1 MITIEEA
8 IKIQGILIDRF
19 GGASGIRDKNLLES
33 ALSRPYQ
40 TFDKKDLHNSPVE
53 RAAAIIESIVINHP
67 FLDGNKR
74 FGYVAMR
81 LILMESGLDIEV
93 SEEEKY
99 LFVIG
104 IAKGELKLNEI
115 CNWIKKNLKH

>member
-1 MITIEEA
+1 MITVEEA
-8 IKIQGILIDRF
+8 VRIHGILIDRF
-19 GGASGIRDKNLLES
+19 GGTNGIRDRNLLES
-33 ALSRPYQ
+33 ALSRPFQ
-40 TFDKKDLHNSPVE
+40 TFDKKDLYSSQVDK
-53 RAAAIIESIVINHP
+53 AAALIESIVINHP

-81 LILMESGLDIEV
+81 LILLESGLDIDAP
-93 SEEEKY
+93 EEDKY

-104 IAKGELKLNEI
+104 IAKGELKFYDI

>member
-33 ALSRPYQ
+33 ALLRPYQ

-53 RAAAIIESIVINHP
+53 KAAAIIESIIINHP

-81 LILMESGLDIEV
+81 LILMESGLDIEA
-93 SEEEKY
+93 SDEEKY

>member
-40 TFDKKDLHNSPVE
+40 TFDKKDLYNSPVE
-53 RAAAIIESIVINHP
+53 KAAAIIESIVINHP

-81 LILMESGLDIEV
+81 LILMESGLDIEA

-115 CNWIKKNLKH
+115 CNWITKNLKH

>member
-1 MITIEEA
+1 MITVEEA
-8 IKIQGILIDRF
+8 VRIHRILIDRF
-19 GGASGIRDKNLLES
+19 GGTNGIRDRNLLES
-33 ALSRPYQ
+33 ALSRPFQ
-40 TFDKKDLHNSPVE
+40 TFDKKDLYSSPVDK
-53 RAAAIIESIVINHP
+53 AAALIESIVLNHP

-81 LILMESGLDIEV
+81 LILIESGLDIDAL
-93 SEEEKY
+93 EEDKY

-104 IAKGELKLNEI
+104 IAKGEFKFNEI